1 MKKDLIVQGTII
13 TTRKGMGYIKNPE
26 NPENDIVVE
35 IGFLNTALNGDIVEV
50 KLGKINSYKQQTGE
64 VIRIIKRA
72 RDSFVCVIDSKEGV
86 LTAYPDDKKAYA
98 SIRLSPS
105 DIEKVSIGDKVYVKM
120 KEWTN
125 PKVNPEGD
133 IVRILGRKGN
143 NNVEMESIVLEKGFE
158 INFPDAVEK
167 EANEIEKNKDVD
179 IAKEIPKRKDFRHTL
194 TFTIDPFD
202 AKDFDDAISIK
213 DLKNGNYEIGVHI
226 ADVSHYVEIGSA
238 LDKEALKRGCSIYL
252 VDRTIPMLPEVLSN
266 DVCSLNPHEDKLT
279 FSAWFVMNDKG
290 EVLERHFGKTIINSD
305 HRFTY
310 EDAQEVLNA
319 KSGKYFHELNK
330 LNEIAKVLQKQKF
343 DNGAIEFE
351 QEEIKFKLDEN
362 GKPIGVYK
370 KARLDTHKLVE
381 EYMLLANREVAKF
394 IFDAIKEKGKRDT
407 GSIYRIHDIPD
418 QERMADLAVFV
429 KALGYDLKNKDGKVT
444 AKDIKSLLKQIQGT
458 QHEALIST
466 ALIRSMQKAVY
477 STKNIGHFGLAFDF
491 YTHFTSPIRRYPDL
505 LIQRILQRHLVH
517 SPFGDKE
524 IVEFQHIAESSTA
537 REIDAAGAERESKKL
552 KQVEYMSD
560 KVGQVFEGTIS
571 GVTEYGIYVEENETK
586 SEGMINIRNIGND
599 FYEFDKKTYS
609 IIGQKTNKRF
619 TLGDPIKFK
628 VMAADLDK
636 KTLDFVPA

>member
-133 IVRILGRKGN
+133 IVRILGKKGN

-167 EANEIEKNKDVD
+167 EANEIERNKDID

>member
-133 IVRILGRKGN
+133 IVRILGKKGN

-167 EANEIEKNKDVD
+167 EANEIERNKDID

-279 FSAWFVMNDKG
+279 FSAWFVMNDKDEVIEKG
-290 EVLERHFGKTIINSD
+290 ERMIVITGASDGLGRQLARIYQDSGKTVVNIARRKCEFAD
-305 HRFTY
+305 HNILFNLR
-310 EDAQEVLNA
+310 EGADIEKAA
-319 KSGKYFHELNK
+319 KS
-330 LNEIAKVLQKQKF
+330 VL
-343 DNGAIEFE
+343 AI
-351 QEEIKFKLDEN
+351 DE
-362 GKPIGVYK
+362 P
-370 KARLDTHKLVE
+370 L
-381 EYMLLANREVAKF
+381 
-394 IFDAIKEKGKRDT
+394 
-407 GSIYRIHDIPD
+407 
-418 QERMADLAVFV
+418 
-429 KALGYDLKNKDGKVT
+429 
-444 AKDIKSLLKQIQGT
+444 
-458 QHEALIST
+458 EALVNCAGVLSIQPLGKITEDEVKRVMST
-466 ALIRSMQKAVY
+466 NVKSAILLVSNL
-477 STKNIGHFGLAFDF
+477 TD
-491 YTHFTSPIRRYPDL
+491 RY
-505 LIQRILQRHLVH
+505 LV
-517 SPFGDKE
+517 
-524 IVEFQHIAESSTA
+524 
-537 REIDAAGAERESKKL
+537 
-552 KQVEYMSD
+552 
-560 KVGQVFEGTIS
+560 
-571 GVTEYGIYVEENETK
+571 
-586 SEGMINIRNIGND
+586 
-599 FYEFDKKTYS
+599 
-609 IIGQKTNKRF
+609 
-619 TLGDPIKFK
+619 
-628 VMAADLDK
+628 
-636 KTLDFVPA
+636 